1 MNGEADRLSFLLTDG
16 RQIAAASNFVIT
28 PNSSNAGAA
37 TMVSEAAVMA
47 RPDLASITDVTNN
60 SLSSVAY
67 TEFLNGGAVAYIPA
81 GVKNLNLASLG
92 QDPNLTL
99 NFNDLN
105 ELRGFNFVIG
115 SDTYEVAV
123 SEKYC

>member
-1 MNGEADRLSFLLTDG
+1 MENQAVHGDSFTLNKMSGEADRLSFLLTDG

-28 PNSSNAGAA
+28 PNSSNTGPA

-81 GVKNLNLASLG
+81 GVKNLIWHLWDKI
-92 QDPNLTL
+92 Q
-99 NFNDLN
+99 
-105 ELRGFNFVIG
+105 I
-115 SDTYEVAV
+115 
-123 SEKYC
+123 